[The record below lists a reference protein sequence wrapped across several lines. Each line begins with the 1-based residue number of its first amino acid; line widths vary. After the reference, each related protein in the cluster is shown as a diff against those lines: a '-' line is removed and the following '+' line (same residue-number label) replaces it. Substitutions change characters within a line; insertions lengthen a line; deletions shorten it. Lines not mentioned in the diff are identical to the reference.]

1 MAAVNQGAYEGLY
14 QWVIEKLPGRDLAAN
29 AGRLGLRVQPDG
41 GVIVRLLARDYRVD
55 QKGAAAVD
63 GLPAG
68 LTRLSLAA
76 SYALSQALAEASG
89 DFLPLRRLSGLV
101 EGRGSYDREAVSRP
115 LERRFGEDV
124 PALEEAVRR
133 LEGRDEGR
141 DLSGARS
148 FIFYPLP
155 RLPLRLLFH
164 EADEEFPAEF
174 RLLFPVNAT
183 EFMDFEALAFLA
195 GALVADLCGPV

>member
-1 MAAVNQGAYEGLY
+1 MAALSRGGYEGLY
-14 QWVIEKLPGRDLAAN
+14 QWVIEKLPGRDLTAN
-29 AGRLGLRVQPDG
+29 AGRLGLRVQADG
-41 GVIVRLLARDYRVD
+41 GVVVRLLARDYRID

-68 LTRLSLAA
+68 PIRLSLAA
-76 SYALSQALAEASG
+76 HYAMSPARAEFSG
-89 DFLPLRRLSGLV
+89 DFLPLRRLSGLL
-101 EGRGSYDREAVSRP
+101 EGGGNYDREAVSRP

-124 PALEEAVRR
+124 PALAEAVRR

-164 EADEEFPAEF
+164 EADAEFPAEF
-174 RLLFPVNAT
+174 RLLFPVNAA

-195 GALVADLCGPV
+195 GALVEDLCGAA